1 MRKLFEEARGN
12 DIQELNGDDFF
23 KDTIRNFDGS
33 IKKDEF
39 IEAILGKN
47 EFTLTRTEL
56 SNICTLLLNIN
67 RNDNNN
73 VDIDEIQFSYKS
85 YLKYY
90 ELIETRIVDL
100 LEKFKLAIA
109 KKIENEEDY
118 YGLIQSIEDKSAESK
133 MSINDFRAILD
144 N

>member
-118 YGLIQSIEDKSAESK
+118 YGLI
-133 MSINDFRAILD
+133 
-144 N
+144 